1 MMEGRIRKVWVETP
15 ENDVGNWLEF
25 RIAAEWYST
34 GGQKVT
40 MPVKVLDRYGEQE
53 EHSED
58 EYLAILDQFG
68 GAELLLDIMEAGGL
82 TQGDVYR
89 LEVYPDG
96 DRSLSKV
103 ETDDGDEEIAEAAEE
118 VVEDA

>member
-1 MMEGRIRKVWVETP
+1 MEGRIRKVWVETP
-15 ENDVGNWLEF
+15 DSGNLNWLEF

-53 EHSED
+53 EHSGEP
-58 EYLAILDQFG
+58 YTAVLDQFG
-68 GAELLLDIMEAGGL
+68 GAELLLDIMESGGL
-82 TQGDVYR
+82 TQGDEYR

-103 ETDDGDEEIAEAAEE
+103 ETDDENEQIAEAAEE
-118 VVEDA
+118 VVDDA